1 MKFGNKDIDN
11 NLEFIVKIK
20 LVMIGIILFLIF
32 YVVIIFLI
40 MCIYFVERY

>member
-20 LVMIGIILFLIF
+20 LVIIGIILFLIF
-32 YVVIIFLI
+32 FVVIIFLI

>member
-32 YVVIIFLI
+32 FVVIIFLI